1 MQRGRKEVV
10 RMKQR
15 NNKTK
20 GILYFITAFLY
31 WLAAFG
37 FFVYDNKI
45 SSASHTVLGV
55 AFINLGIVMLLF
67 GVMELKQDKRSKDET
82 KE

>member
-1 MQRGRKEVV
+1 MQRGRKRVV

-15 NNKTK
+15 NNKTR
-20 GILYFITAFLY
+20 GILYFVTAFLY
-31 WLAAFG
+31 WFAALG
-37 FFVYDNKI
+37 CFVYDNKI

-55 AFINLGIVMLLF
+55 AFIGLGIVMLLF
-67 GVMELKQDKRSKDET
+67 GIMELKQDKRSKDVT